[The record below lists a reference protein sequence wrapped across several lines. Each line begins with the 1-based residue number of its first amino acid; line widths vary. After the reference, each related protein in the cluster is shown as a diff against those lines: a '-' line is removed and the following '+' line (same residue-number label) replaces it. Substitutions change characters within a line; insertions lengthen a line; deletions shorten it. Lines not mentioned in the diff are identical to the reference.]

1 MQNSNMNSHNCNDG
15 HSQPFVPKTK
25 WKLHQK
31 TKMNCVKGKNEK
43 SLSRSIIMFCRL
55 IWKGRGLQQ
64 KIFTQLFLSSP
75 AKERDADAICQMFNK
90 FYIHNVFQSFTHI
103 QQQKNKKRSAMT
115 KQEFGPFLS
124 KLELESRTFESLFQ
138 RRPRKAP

>member
-31 TKMNCVKGKNEK
+31 TKMNGVKGKNEK
-43 SLSRSIIMFCRL
+43 SPSRSIIMFCRL

-75 AKERDADAICQMFNK
+75 AKERWRRCNFSNVQQILYPQCFPI
-90 FYIHNVFQSFTHI
+90 FYTYTTT
-103 QQQKNKKRSAMT
+103 KNKKRSAMT
-115 KQEFGPFLS
+115 KQAFGPFLS